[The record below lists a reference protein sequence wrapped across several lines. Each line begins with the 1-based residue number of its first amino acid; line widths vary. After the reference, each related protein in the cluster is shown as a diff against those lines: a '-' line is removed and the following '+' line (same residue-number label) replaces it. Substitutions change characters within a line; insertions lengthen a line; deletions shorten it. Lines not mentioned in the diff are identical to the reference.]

1 MDLVEKIQR
10 LVNLGSQIS
19 EDQVRSLMILI
30 RKQLELL
37 DENER
42 SKYSTINLFC
52 NWCAHTEITQSL
64 VGLRLLGQIN
74 DALVKVKTSPND
86 EVRKEL
92 SQAVGFGSFYSEL
105 ILFLEKLDIK
115 HQLSDQ
121 NNWRQFLTHIIEII
135 RDVPLAFP
143 SIDKLNNNSRKIYE
157 KVIQNPIKP
166 GSGVI
171 LITLSKVDYSRHGAK
186 GLGEILCLLIK
197 TENAITIVVPMEI

>member
-121 NNWRQFLTHIIEII
+121 NNWRQFLTHLIEII

-171 LITLSKVDYSRHGAK
+171 LITLSKVDYSCHGAK
-186 GLGEILCLLIK
+186 GLGEMLCLLIK

>member
-1 MDLVEKIQR
+1 MEKIQR

-121 NNWRQFLTHIIEII
+121 NNWRQFLTHLIEII